1 MLNKSIFS
9 QQTYLILIQYES
21 YYFFSP
27 VILEI
32 MTAKFYMNAHCGL
45 THGFVLTI
53 IFYYMSLSPFTSSF
67 TGSKI
72 LQCLPV
78 KVQKNPKSKKKGSN
92 SNQEL
97 KSSFL
102 WEKGRYLWCHSNLW
116 CDQEIMGHSF
126 NTATMP

>member
-1 MLNKSIFS
+1 
-9 QQTYLILIQYES
+9 
-21 YYFFSP
+21 
-27 VILEI
+27 
-32 MTAKFYMNAHCGL
+32 MTAKFYMNAHCSL
-45 THGFVLTI
+45 KHGFVLTVM
-53 IFYYMSLSPFTSSF
+53 FYYASLSPFTSSF

-78 KVQKNPKSKKKGSN
+78 KFQKNPKSKNKGSN
-92 SNQEL
+92 WNQGL

-102 WEKGRYLWCHSNLW
+102 WEKRRYLW